1 MTPERY
7 HQVNQLFHE
16 ALERAG
22 EDRADFLKGACGDD
36 EALRLAVERM
46 LAAREQAGSFLNS
59 PAFDAVADSLIQKH
73 SGSLIGCVIGHY
85 RILSKLGEGGM
96 GEVLLAHDTRLERR
110 VALKLLPAE
119 FTSDRD
125 RVRRF
130 EREARAASALNHP
143 NIITIYEI
151 GQAKI
156 ESGDLHFIAQEFIEG
171 QTLRRRIEQGAL
183 SPLDALDLAI
193 QAAGALQAAH
203 AASIVHRDIK
213 PENIMLRPDGFIKI
227 LDFGLAKLL
236 APVPAQS
243 GFEVEKSTLEPGRTA
258 PGMILGTVAYMSP
271 EQARGIEVD
280 ARSDIWSLGV
290 VLYETLTGQKPFKG
304 ETFADVIVSIIEREP
319 PPLSRS
325 ISKTL
330 PELERIVMR
339 ALAKNRDERYQTI
352 KELAIDLKNLKQRL
366 QIDAELERSLQP
378 EETNEPPGA
387 RLRTERLIAGKT
399 VKRNRASGVS
409 PSSPR
414 ALLITAII
422 LVGAVIGFFVWSRPK
437 SSTPPATQTPER
449 RISYSLTVQK
459 MRDGREY
466 QEPFESTGQEIFESG
481 WKFRLNFNSPQP
493 GYFYLLN
500 EGPTSEGAIRYTLL
514 FPSPSINNGSAQ
526 TPANQQIQ
534 TGWYIMGEHEGTER
548 LWLVWAAQA
557 VRELEAVKRVVNP
570 RDKGVISSAAELN
583 EVRELLNNHAQS
595 KPEVKIDKLGRR
607 TELTSHGDL
616 LLHLFELE
624 HR

>member
-1 MTPERY
+1 
-7 HQVNQLFHE
+7 
-16 ALERAG
+16 
-22 EDRADFLKGACGDD
+22 
-36 EALRLAVERM
+36 M
-46 LAAREQAGSFLNS
+46 LAAQEQAGSFLKA
-59 PAFDAVADSLIQKH
+59 PAFDDVVNSLVQEH

-85 RILSKLGEGGM
+85 QILSKLGEGGM
-96 GEVLLAHDTRLERR
+96 GEVLLAQDTRLERR
-110 VALKLLPAE
+110 VALKLLPHE

-143 NIITIYEI
+143 NIITVHEI

-183 SPLDALDLAI
+183 SLLDALDMAI
-193 QAAGALQAAH
+193 QAASALQVAH

-236 APVPAQS
+236 APLPAQS
-243 GFEVEKSTLEPGRTA
+243 GSDVEKTTLDPGRTA
-258 PGMILGTVAYMSP
+258 PGMILGTASYMSP
-271 EQARGIEVD
+271 EQARGLEVD

-290 VLYETLTGQKPFKG
+290 VLYETLTCQAPFKG
-304 ETFADVIVSIIEREP
+304 DTFLDVIVSIIERDP

-325 ISKTL
+325 LLKTP
-330 PELERIVMR
+330 PELERIVMK
-339 ALAKNRDERYQTI
+339 ALAKRCDERYQTI
-352 KELAIDLKNLKQRL
+352 KDLAIDLKNLKQRL
-366 QIDAELERSLQP
+366 EFDAELERTLRP
-378 EETNEPPGA
+378 ENTNEPPGA
-387 RLRTERLIAGKT
+387 RLRTERLIADKT
-399 VKRNRASGVS
+399 VKRNPNIASGAS
-409 PSSPR
+409 PSLPR
-414 ALLITAII
+414 ALLIAAII
-422 LVGAVIGFFVWSRPK
+422 LVGAVIVFFVWPRLK
-437 SSTPPATQTPER
+437 SSTPPATQAPER
-449 RISYSLTVQK
+449 QISYSLTVQK

-466 QEPFESTGQEIFESG
+466 QEPFEATGQEIFESG
-481 WKFRLNFNSPQP
+481 WKFKLNFKSPQP

-500 EGPTSEGAIRYTLL
+500 EGPTSEGAIRYVLL
-514 FPSPSINNGSAQ
+514 FPSPLINDGSAQ

-534 TGWYIMGEHEGTER
+534 TGWYLLSERKGTER

-557 VRELEAVKRVVNP
+557 VRELEAVKGLVNP

-583 EVRELLNNHAQS
+583 EVRELLNKHAQS
-595 KPEVKIDKLGRR
+595 KPEVKIDKLGSRR
-607 TELTSHGDL
+607 EVTSRSDL

>member
-1 MTPERY
+1 
-7 HQVNQLFHE
+7 
-16 ALERAG
+16 
-22 EDRADFLKGACGDD
+22 
-36 EALRLAVERM
+36 M
-46 LAAREQAGSFLNS
+46 LVAREQAGSFLNA
-59 PAFDAVADSLIQKH
+59 PAFDAGSNPLIQEH

-96 GEVLLAHDTRLERR
+96 GEVLLAQDTRLERR

-130 EREARAASALNHP
+130 EQEARAASALNHP
-143 NIITIYEI
+143 NIITIHEI
-151 GQAKI
+151 GQTKI

-183 SPLDALDLAI
+183 SLLDALDVAI
-193 QAAGALQAAH
+193 QAASALQVAH

-236 APVPAQS
+236 APLPAQS
-243 GFEVEKSTLEPGRTA
+243 GFEVEKSTLALGRTA
-258 PGMILGTVAYMSP
+258 PGMILGTASYMSP
-271 EQARGIEVD
+271 EQARGLEVD

-290 VLYETLTGQKPFKG
+290 VLYETLTGQEPFKG
-304 ETFADVIVSIIEREP
+304 ETFTDVIVSIIERDP

-325 ISKTL
+325 LSKTP
-330 PELERIVMR
+330 PELERIVMK
-339 ALAKNRDERYQTI
+339 ALAKRRDERYQTI
-352 KELAIDLKNLKQRL
+352 KDLGVDLKNLKHRL
-366 QIDAELERSLQP
+366 EFEAELERSSRP
-378 EETNEPPGA
+378 EKADELPGA
-387 RLRTERLIAGKT
+387 QLRTNRLIAGKT
-399 VKRNRASGVS
+399 VKRNPSIASGAS
-409 PSSPR
+409 PYLLR

-422 LVGAVIGFFVWSRPK
+422 LVGAVIGFLVWSRPK
-437 SSTPPATQTPER
+437 SSTPPATQAPQR
-449 RISYSLTVQK
+449 QISYSLMVQK
-459 MRDGREY
+459 MRDRREY

-481 WKFRLNFNSPQP
+481 WKFRLNGVSPQP

-500 EGPTSEGAIRYTLL
+500 EGPTSEGAIKYTIL

-526 TPANQQIQ
+526 ASANQRIE
-534 TGWYIMGEHEGTER
+534 TGWYLLGEGKGTER
-548 LWLVWAAQA
+548 LWLVWAPQA
-557 VRELEAVKRVVNP
+557 VRELEAVKGVVNP
-570 RDKGVISSAAELN
+570 RNKGVISGAAELN
-583 EVRELLNNHAQS
+583 EVRELLNKHAQS

-607 TELTSHGDL
+607 TEVTGRGDL